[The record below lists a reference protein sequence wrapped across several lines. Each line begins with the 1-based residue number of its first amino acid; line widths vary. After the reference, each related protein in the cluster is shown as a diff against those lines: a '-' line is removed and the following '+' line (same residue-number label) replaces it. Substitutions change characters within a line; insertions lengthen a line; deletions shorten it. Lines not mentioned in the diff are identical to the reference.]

1 MLAYHTMAKLA
12 WDLQGRQRTKP
23 VKSIS
28 YTGCWTCRKRRIKCD
43 ERPIA
48 CKTCEQAKLTC
59 AGYDVRLVWNA
70 GPNTSRRRIRSGP
83 CGSLRVAF
91 SCTDTD
97 NRALDRGSCPPMTD
111 SEVTRALTTVE
122 ERATDSA
129 ATTTVGPFS
138 VFQTQSMSTRN
149 DHSSSP
155 NPGDTAMSGSEET
168 NQRTVNSRILPI
180 VDSPYQSPSDALPR
194 FSEPT
199 VDTMVPP
206 SDVCVN
212 GNQAETPTEA
222 LTMES
227 SDGAPV
233 VNTRTGASTSL
244 APQPSCLCSTSN
256 EIVTTFRDVDLTVSQ
271 FPAWTE
277 QSDDSPGES
286 APGNPGFILFEHDLA
301 STIMEDTTAAMLLH
315 HYMQHVVHLMQP
327 VSHPRNPWQTVYLP
341 LALHGSSQLDPPK
354 SWDKLHSASV
364 AVFHGVLSI
373 AAVNLQ
379 SLEADQET
387 LERLAC
393 HHKQR
398 ALIALQST
406 LATKVT
412 PYKDI
417 MAAILSLVS
426 ADIMDGGMSDHWIHL
441 EAGINLQASRHY
453 AMLVSHETCLLNNIC
468 KMLHLFG
475 QTTLPHRTPKPWP
488 GYDYVPRG
496 ADFYSLE
503 PSIEFLY
510 GITIS
515 IAGAIFRIYRLS
527 QYVACYKSQDQ
538 EYPETLLQACETL
551 ADDLGSYTITS
562 ELFSTIDSSEAE
574 AYMVDIA
581 RAQAKAFH
589 NAALIYYYRSIQQCA
604 RSCLH
609 QEQQAVLT
617 AMNEAEDLKVSFGRQ
632 TSFPAPITW
641 PAFVASC
648 EAVGEERRSWD
659 IWWRRLEVY
668 GMRNYHR
675 QYATVHS
682 IWGKLG
688 EDETRDWREVLDT
701 VGLRILPV

>member
-1 MLAYHTMAKLA
+1 
-12 WDLQGRQRTKP
+12 
-23 VKSIS
+23 
-28 YTGCWTCRKRRIKCD
+28 
-43 ERPIA
+43 
-48 CKTCEQAKLTC
+48 
-59 AGYDVRLVWNA
+59 
-70 GPNTSRRRIRSGP
+70 
-83 CGSLRVAF
+83 
-91 SCTDTD
+91 
-97 NRALDRGSCPPMTD
+97 MTD
-111 SEVTRALTTVE
+111 SEVTRALTTVQKT
-122 ERATDSA
+122 ATDPA
-129 ATTTVGPFS
+129 VTTTVGPFS
-138 VFQTQSMSTRN
+138 VFQTQSASTRDI
-149 DHSSSP
+149 DHSSSQ
-155 NPGDTAMSGSEET
+155 NPGDTAMDGSEET
-168 NQRTVNSRILPI
+168 NQRTINNPI
-180 VDSPYQSPSDALPR
+180 IPMVDSPYQTTSELPQ
-194 FSEPT
+194 FLEST
-199 VDTMVPP
+199 VDTTVPP
-206 SDVCVN
+206 SDVCV
-212 GNQAETPTEA
+212 GGDQAETPIGALATE
-222 LTMES
+222 S
-227 SDGAPV
+227 PDDAPV
-233 VNTRTGASTSL
+233 VNTRTSTTTSL
-244 APQPSCLCSTSN
+244 SHQPDYLCPTSHGLA
-256 EIVTTFRDVDLTVSQ
+256 TTSRGVDVTVSQ
-271 FPAWTE
+271 SPGWME
-277 QSDDSPGES
+277 RNDDSPRES
-286 APGNPGFILFEHDLA
+286 APEDLGVILFENDLA
-301 STIMEDTTAAMLLH
+301 LTIMEDTTAAMLMH

-327 VSHPRNPWQTVYLP
+327 VSHPRNPWKTVYLP
-341 LALHGSSQLDPPK
+341 LALHGSSQLDLPK
-354 SWDKLHSASV
+354 SWNQLHPASV
-364 AVFHGVLSI
+364 AVFHGVLSV

-379 SLEADQET
+379 SMEADQEA

-393 HHKQR
+393 HHKQL
-398 ALIALQST
+398 ALVALQST
-406 LATKVT
+406 LATKST

-441 EAGINLQASRHY
+441 EAGIKLQASRHY

-527 QYVACYKSQDQ
+527 QYVAYYRSQGQ
-538 EYPETLLQACETL
+538 EYPETLLEACETL

-589 NAALIYYYRSIQQCA
+589 NAALIYYYRSIQECA

-609 QEQQAVLT
+609 REQQAVLA
-617 AMNEAEDLKVSFGRQ
+617 AMNEAEDLKVSFGKH

-659 IWWRRLEVY
+659 KWWRRLEVY

-675 QYATVHS
+675 QYATVRS